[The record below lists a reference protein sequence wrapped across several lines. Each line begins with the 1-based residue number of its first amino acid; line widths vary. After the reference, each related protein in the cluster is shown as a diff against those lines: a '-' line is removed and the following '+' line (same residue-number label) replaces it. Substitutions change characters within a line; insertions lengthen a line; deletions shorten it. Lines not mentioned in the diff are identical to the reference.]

1 MTSIRRSP
9 LVALLLS
16 LLVAGAA
23 SAQSPSAP
31 VPRNA
36 AMPAH
41 AAGTFE
47 VRMQPQSQD
56 PAPGAALGRMSL
68 DKTFHGELE
77 GTGKG
82 EMLTAITETQGSAV
96 YVAIE
101 RVSGTLHGRT
111 GTFALAHVGTMTRGA
126 QELNIR
132 VVPDSGTGELA
143 GISGTLAIRM
153 EGGKHFYDLA
163 YTLPGAP

>member
-1 MTSIRRSP
+1 MT
-9 LVALLLS
+9 
-16 LLVAGAA
+16 
-23 SAQSPSAP
+23 
-31 VPRNA
+31 
-36 AMPAH
+36 AH
-41 AAGTFE
+41 ATGTFE
-47 VRMQPQSQD
+47 VRMQPQSHD

-82 EMLTAITETQGSAV
+82 EMLTAMTETEGSAV

-101 RVSGTLHGRT
+101 RVSGTLHGRA
-111 GTFALAHVGTMTRGA
+111 GTFALAHVGTVTRGA
-126 QELNIR
+126 QELSIR

-143 GISGTLAIRM
+143 GIAGTLAIRVD
-153 EGGKHFYDLA
+153 GGKHFYDLA